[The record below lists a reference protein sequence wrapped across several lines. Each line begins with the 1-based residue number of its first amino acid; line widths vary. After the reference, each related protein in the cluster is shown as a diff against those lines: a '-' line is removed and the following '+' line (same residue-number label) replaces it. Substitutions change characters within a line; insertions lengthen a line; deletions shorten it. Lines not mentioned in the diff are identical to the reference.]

1 MNNISFRNDVLP
13 LKNVLY
19 RLALRITL
27 NHEEAEDVVQD
38 TLIKIWNRRDSWQ
51 NIDSI
56 EGWFSNREAV
66 LDSLIAA
73 TTNGIEELNLRHDT
87 GDGRTYNL
95 MGQEVAPDTKGV
107 VIRHGRKYVN
117 R

>member
-1 MNNISFRNDVLP
+1 MSKIICAPRDRPHFQQ
-13 LKNVLY
+13 
-19 RLALRITL
+19 AAQEITP
-27 NHEEAEDVVQD
+27 
-38 TLIKIWNRRDSWQ
+38 
-51 NIDSI
+51 I
-56 EGWFSNREAV
+56 EKAIGIAV